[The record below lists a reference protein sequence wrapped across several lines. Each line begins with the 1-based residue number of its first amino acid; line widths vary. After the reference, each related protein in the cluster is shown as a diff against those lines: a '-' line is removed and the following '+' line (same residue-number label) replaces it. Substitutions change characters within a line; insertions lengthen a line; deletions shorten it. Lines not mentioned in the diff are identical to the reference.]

1 MNQQDMSELNQL
13 VSRYIALWHE
23 PDAEL
28 RRQSIKEFP
37 TINRGTT
44 VEDGAQFTRLREI
57 RGYQALV
64 ERVSTA
70 YEKFVKTE
78 GFLFRLSSDVDAHH
92 NAVEFTWEMVPA
104 AGGEATA
111 VGTIFLLLSDDGRI
125 HLDYQF

>member
-13 VSRYIALWHE
+13 VNRYMALWHE

-28 RRQSIKEFP
+28 RRQSITELW
-37 TINRGTT
+37 

-92 NAVEFTWEMVPA
+92 NAVKFTWEMVPA
-104 AGGEATA
+104 AGGEAAA

>member
-13 VSRYIALWHE
+13 VNRYIALWHE

-70 YEKFVKTE
+70 YEKFENLKICRKA
-78 GFLFRLSSDVDAHH
+78 FSSDCRA
-92 NAVEFTWEMVPA
+92 M
-104 AGGEATA
+104 
-111 VGTIFLLLSDDGRI
+111 LMRI
-125 HLDYQF
+125 TMP